1 MLQGI
6 TNILIYYH
14 VAKTNSLYKVYLEH
28 AITLSHYLNIN
39 NSMYHFVHIENFTIF
54 VSIKTNAIMLIV
66 SSREFRDNQKKY
78 FDSVDNG
85 EQVIVQRG
93 KDRSYKLVPV
103 TSSDVC
109 MTEEEFYEKID
120 RSIQQ
125 AKEGKVL
132 RVSTNDDL
140 KKLLDL

>member
-1 MLQGI
+1 MLVI
-6 TNILIYYH
+6 
-14 VAKTNSLYKVYLEH
+14 
-28 AITLSHYLNIN
+28 
-39 NSMYHFVHIENFTIF
+39 
-54 VSIKTNAIMLIV
+54 
-66 SSREFRDNQKKY
+66 SSREFRENQKKY

-93 KDRSYKLVPV
+93 KDRAYKLVPV
-103 TSSDVC
+103 TNSDVC

-132 RVSTNDDL
+132 RVSSDSEL
-140 KKLLDL
+140 KKLLGL

>member
-1 MLQGI
+1 MYQI
-6 TNILIYYH
+6 CTH
-14 VAKTNSLYKVYLEH
+14 QKKTLSLYQ
-28 AITLSHYLNIN
+28 
-39 NSMYHFVHIENFTIF
+39 
-54 VSIKTNAIMLIV
+54 IKKHTAMLIV

-103 TSSDVC
+103 TNSDIC

-125 AKEGKVL
+125 AKEGNVL
-132 RVSTNDDL
+132 KVSTNDDL
-140 KKLLDL
+140 KKLLGL

>member
-1 MLQGI
+1 ML
-6 TNILIYYH
+6 
-14 VAKTNSLYKVYLEH
+14 V
-28 AITLSHYLNIN
+28 
-39 NSMYHFVHIENFTIF
+39 
-54 VSIKTNAIMLIV
+54 V
-66 SSREFRDNQKKY
+66 SSREFRENQKKY

-103 TSSDVC
+103 TNQDIC
-109 MTEEEFYEKID
+109 MTEEEFYKKID

-132 RVSTNDDL
+132 RVSTDNDIR
-140 KKLLDL
+140 KLLGL

>member
-1 MLQGI
+1 
-6 TNILIYYH
+6 
-14 VAKTNSLYKVYLEH
+14 
-28 AITLSHYLNIN
+28 
-39 NSMYHFVHIENFTIF
+39 
-54 VSIKTNAIMLIV
+54 MLII

-103 TSSDVC
+103 TDSDVC
-109 MTEEEFYEKID
+109 MTEED
-120 RSIQQ
+120 RSIRQ

-132 RVSTNDDL
+132 RVSSDDDL
-140 KKLLDL
+140 KKLLYD

>member
-1 MLQGI
+1 M
-6 TNILIYYH
+6 
-14 VAKTNSLYKVYLEH
+14 
-28 AITLSHYLNIN
+28 
-39 NSMYHFVHIENFTIF
+39 
-54 VSIKTNAIMLIV
+54 IV
-66 SSREFRDNQKKY
+66 ISSREFRDNQKKY

-93 KDRSYKLVPV
+93 KDRSYKLIPV

-132 RVSTNDDL
+132 KISSKEEL
-140 KKLLDL
+140 KKLLYD

>member
-1 MLQGI
+1 LHQ
-6 TNILIYYH
+6 
-14 VAKTNSLYKVYLEH
+14 
-28 AITLSHYLNIN
+28 IN
-39 NSMYHFVHIENFTIF
+39 NRT
-54 VSIKTNAIMLIV
+54 AMLVI

-103 TSSDVC
+103 TSHDIC

-132 RVSTNDDL
+132 KVSTNDGL
-140 KKLLDL
+140 KNLLGL